1 MAKRKDL
8 RQDFYA
14 KMKNF
19 DKAINRERIKN
30 SKEYKKKNKEEVE
43 EVEIK

>member
-19 DKAINRERIKN
+19 DKAINRERKKN
-30 SKEYKKKNKEEVE
+30 SKESKKKTKEEVE
-43 EVEIK
+43 EVETK